1 MKKNQ
6 PTFINGA
13 RLRVPALVLGSAL
26 LLVACGK
33 NDPAAA
39 GPQGAG
45 APPPTVGVVVVQP
58 GSQPVLTE
66 LPGRLEAFRIA
77 QVRARATGVVQ
88 RRLFTEGGWVN
99 AGQPLF
105 QIDSAPYQ
113 AALQSARASL
123 ARAQASLGQT
133 SAQARRFAPL
143 AAANAISKQE
153 YDNALAAEKASRAE
167 VQAAQA
173 AVRTANINLGYAR
186 VTAPI
191 SGRIGKALVTE
202 GAMVSAT
209 EGTQLAVIQQTN
221 PMVVNF
227 TQSASE
233 LLKLRT
239 AAGATGV
246 GANPEVNVLL
256 EDGSV
261 YAHRARLLFT
271 DVTVDQATGQVNLRA
286 EVPNPEGL
294 LLPGLY
300 VRVQIE
306 QARMDNVMLLPQQAV
321 TRGNAGDTVLVVKPD
336 GSFGPRPVKVGPAQG
351 SQWIILSG
359 LQPGEQ
365 VIVDGVMK
373 LRPGMQKVKAV
384 PWQAPGA
391 AAPAGAA
398 SAPAGTASGV
408 ASWPGTTTVAL
419 MLTPSILGRS
429 PNAPADTWA
438 FCSRMALATS
448 AVPRL
453 KPCSLAGSTQMRMA
467 RSAPNSCAWPM
478 PGRR

>member
-33 NDPAAA
+33 KDPAGADA
-39 GPQGAG
+39 QGAG

-58 GSQPVLTE
+58 GNQPVLTE

-153 YDNALAAEKASRAE
+153 YDNALAADKASRAE

-233 LLKLRT
+233 LLKLRK

-306 QARMDNVMLLPQQAV
+306 QARMDNVILLPQQAV
-321 TRGNAGDTVLVVKPD
+321 TRGNTGDTVLVVKPD

-384 PWQAPGA
+384 PWQAPGSA
-391 AAPAGAA
+391 AAAGSASAPAGAA
-398 SAPAGTASGV
+398 SGAATAAAAGSAAAATAAPAPASAASG
-408 ASWPGTTTVAL
+408 ASA
-419 MLTPSILGRS
+419 
-429 PNAPADTWA
+429 A
-438 FCSRMALATS
+438 SRA
-448 AVPRL
+448 
-453 KPCSLAGSTQMRMA
+453 
-467 RSAPNSCAWPM
+467 
-478 PGRR
+478 

>member
-1 MKKNQ
+1 MNQ
-6 PTFINGA
+6 AARFLTGA
-13 RLRVPALVLGSAL
+13 RVRVPALVLASAL
-26 LLVACGK
+26 MVAACGDK
-33 NDPAAA
+33 TGAAA
-39 GPQGAG
+39 PGQPGAA
-45 APPPTVGVVVVQP
+45 APPPVVGVVVVQP
-58 GSQPVLTE
+58 GNLPVLTE
-66 LPGRLEAFRIA
+66 LPGRLEASRIA

-88 RRLFTEGGWVN
+88 RRLFAEGGWVN

-113 AALQSARASL
+113 ASLQSARASL

-173 AVRTANINLGYAR
+173 AVRTASINLGYAR

-202 GAMVSAT
+202 GAMVSAN

-227 TQSASE
+227 TQSASD
-233 LLKLRT
+233 LLKLRK
-239 AAGATGV
+239 AAGAGV

-286 EVPNPEGL
+286 QVPNPEGL
-294 LLPGLY
+294 LMPGLY

-306 QARMDNVMLLPQQAV
+306 QARMDNVILLPQQAV
-321 TRGNAGDTVLVVKPD
+321 TRGSSGDTVLVVKPD

-373 LRPGMQKVKAV
+373 LRPGMPKVKAV
-384 PWQAPGA
+384 PWQAPAAGASAAASAAVPASSVAAPASAA
-391 AAPAGAA
+391 AAPASAA
-398 SAPAGTASGV
+398 S
-408 ASWPGTTTVAL
+408 
-419 MLTPSILGRS
+419 RS
-429 PNAPADTWA
+429 
-438 FCSRMALATS
+438 
-448 AVPRL
+448 
-453 KPCSLAGSTQMRMA
+453 
-467 RSAPNSCAWPM
+467 
-478 PGRR
+478 

>member
-1 MKKNQ
+1 MKKKR
-6 PTFINGA
+6 PTFLHGA
-13 RLRVPALVLGSAL
+13 RLGVPALVLGTAL
-26 LLVACGK
+26 ALAACGK
-33 NDPAAA
+33 KDPAAPGA
-39 GPQGAG
+39 QGAG
-45 APPPTVGVVVVQP
+45 APPPPSVGVVVVQP
-58 GSQPVLTE
+58 DNLPVLTE
-66 LPGRLEAFRIA
+66 LPGRLEASRIA

-123 ARAQASLGQT
+123 ARAQALLGQT

-167 VQAAQA
+167 VLAAQA

-202 GAMVSAT
+202 GAMVSAN

-246 GANPEVNVLL
+246 GSNPEVNVLL

-286 EVPNPEGL
+286 EVPNPDGM

-306 QARMDNVMLLPQQAV
+306 QARMDNVILLPQQAV
-321 TRGNAGDTVLVVKPD
+321 TRGNAGDTVLVVKQD
-336 GSFGPRPVKVGPAQG
+336 GSFGPRPVKLGPAQG
-351 SQWIILSG
+351 SQWIVLSG

-384 PWQAPGA
+384 PWQGA
-391 AAPAGAA
+391 ATPAAGTSAPASAPAAAAASAPDAAAAA
-398 SAPAGTASGV
+398 SAPASAASG
-408 ASWPGTTTVAL
+408 S
-419 MLTPSILGRS
+419 
-429 PNAPADTWA
+429 
-438 FCSRMALATS
+438 
-448 AVPRL
+448 
-453 KPCSLAGSTQMRMA
+453 
-467 RSAPNSCAWPM
+467 SAPR
-478 PGRR
+478 G